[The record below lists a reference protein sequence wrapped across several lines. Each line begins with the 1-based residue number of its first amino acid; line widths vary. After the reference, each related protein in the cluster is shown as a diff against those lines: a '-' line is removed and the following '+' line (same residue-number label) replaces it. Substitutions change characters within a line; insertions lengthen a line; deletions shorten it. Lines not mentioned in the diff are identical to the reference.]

1 MRRVAAYG
9 ALIVMP
15 IMMLGS
21 ARPEMY
27 RIPLEATVDAPG
39 ASGAAALTRAA
50 SVFGMALTPDGHVI
64 YDVHVVVH
72 GLPAPSTYAGATTYV
87 AWATVPDLSLAQRL
101 GALGPGDSTVGRVA
115 WNKFIVLVTPEHA
128 AAGARWAGPILVR
141 GASAS
146 TWMQRFQSHV
156 LNNGGNPQW

>member
-1 MRRVAAYG
+1 MRG
-9 ALIVMP
+9 ARPIVWGV
-15 IMMLGS
+15 LLLLCG
-21 ARPEMY
+21 RPEMY

-39 ASGAAALTRAA
+39 ASGSATLTRAP
-50 SVFGMALTPDGHVI
+50 SVFGITLTPDGHVA
-64 YDVHVVVH
+64 YDVHVIVH
-72 GLPAPSTYAGATTYV
+72 GLPVPSTYAGATAYV

-115 WNKFIVLVTPEHA
+115 WNKFIVLVTPEHGT
-128 AAGARWAGPILVR
+128 AGAKWTGPILVR
-141 GASAS
+141 GASPS